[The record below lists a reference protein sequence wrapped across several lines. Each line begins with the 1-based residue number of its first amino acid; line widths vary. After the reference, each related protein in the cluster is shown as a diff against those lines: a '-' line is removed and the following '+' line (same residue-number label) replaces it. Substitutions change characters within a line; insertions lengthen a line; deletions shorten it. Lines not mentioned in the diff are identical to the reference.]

1 MRSPGI
7 FAYRNLYFDLLFLQ
21 GKTTIVTSNYQG
33 NPPPHRTR
41 SRVRYLGLLLA
52 VLLLT
57 TIQGM
62 VVEAQGSHQT
72 HIVRTGDTLF
82 SIAQHY
88 STTVGQ
94 IRALNNLTE
103 TNVLYVGQAL
113 IVPSPLIAGT
123 STPSIPPVSS
133 TSCTVS
139 HTVQRGEFLSA
150 IATRFG
156 VPMAQLAQ
164 ANGISDFSRIRVGQ
178 LLCIPGATELP
189 PPVPKSSAASP
200 TVSLPRPSV
209 TSYTVLGGDTLF
221 AIARAHGISVRDLMD
236 ANNISDPRT
245 LSPGQTL
252 RIPGPGF
259 VDAITSAPVP
269 AATVAT
275 TGSFTVRYF
284 NNLAFTGTPALTQTE
299 APGTRHDWG
308 RGAPGPGVSPDNF
321 TALFNGRFEF
331 EDGLHRFTVTVDD
344 GMRLYVDD
352 NLVREAWHDQG
363 PTTYE
368 VDVYLTAGIHPVRL
382 EYYERVAAA
391 TLWLRWQ
398 RVPHGVRALPPVA
411 PAVPAPVP
419 APTAEGFRLQFFNS
433 VDLSGSPVLTQV
445 VPAGRSFDWGRGSPG
460 PQVRQD
466 GFSARME
473 GHFDFEEGPYRFY
486 ATMDDGVRLYIDGA
500 LVIDS
505 WAEYPERTTFKD
517 VEMTSGSHHILLEYF
532 ESGGLAVLWLRW
544 QPLFPATTRLLGPVL
559 AAPAP
564 GSGYYTDDSK
574 RALFHAIGQDDLVTV
589 RELIVNHGF
598 PHFHFHYEFNQTA
611 LHYAARHDAL
621 EIMALLLSYPE
632 ADPDVLYDHTNS
644 GSWNRNRTP
653 LHEASS
659 DGHAGMVEL
668 LVSHGANLRLET
680 DGGFTALHLAAW
692 HNYWQAIETLLEH
705 GANPNIRTD
714 DSGGTP
720 LHQATSPFHG
730 SETIEALL
738 RDRRIRP
745 NIRNT
750 RGRTPLHIA
759 ASWGNTAQV
768 AALLNHRD
776 TDPNEQN
783 ERGETALYVA
793 VVKGHEEVV
802 EKLLDHRDTDP
813 NIEDRQGWTPL
824 FRAIY
829 EDDLDMVR
837 ELLRHDDTDTEINT
851 NNGMSGLFY
860 AETEGYDRI
869 ARLLKRHGATGALG

>member
-1 MRSPGI
+1 MRVQEISACRI
-7 FAYRNLYFDLLFLQ
+7 LCFATLFLQ
-21 GKTTIVTSNYQG
+21 GKTTTVASNFQG
-33 NPPPHRTR
+33 NSPTHRMR
-41 SRVRYLGLLLA
+41 SRVRYSGLLLA
-52 VLLLT
+52 VLLLI
-57 TIQGM
+57 TIQDTA
-62 VVEAQGSHQT
+62 VEAQGSHQT

-82 SIAQHY
+82 SIAQQY
-88 STTVGQ
+88 NATVGQ
-94 IRALNNLTE
+94 IRELNHLTE
-103 TNVLYVGQAL
+103 TNVLHVGQAL
-113 IVPSPLIAGT
+113 IVPSAFPADA
-123 STPSIPPVSS
+123 STPSRPSGDS
-133 TSCTVS
+133 TTCTVS

-156 VPMAQLAQ
+156 VTMAQIAQ

-178 LLCIPGATELP
+178 LLCIPGASEP
-189 PPVPKSSAASP
+189 PPVVPRSSAAPP
-200 TVSLPRPSV
+200 TAPLPRPSV
-209 TSYTVLGGDTLF
+209 TSYVVLGGDTLF
-221 AIARAHGISVRDLMD
+221 AIARKHGVSVRELMD
-236 ANNISDPRT
+236 ANGISDPRM
-245 LSPGQTL
+245 LYPGQTL

-259 VDAITSAPVP
+259 VDVVTPAPVP
-269 AATVAT
+269 TATVAP
-275 TGSFTVRYF
+275 TGGFTVRYF
-284 NNLAFTGTPALTQTE
+284 NNLAFSGTPVLTRTE

-308 RGAPGPGVSPDNF
+308 LGAPDPSVNPDNF
-321 TALFNGRFEF
+321 TAILEGQFEF

-363 PTTYE
+363 ATTYE
-368 VDVYLTAGIHPVRL
+368 VDVYLTAGTHPVRL
-382 EYYERVAAA
+382 EYYERAAAA

-411 PAVPAPVP
+411 PGPGPVP
-419 APTAEGFRLQFFNS
+419 APTSGDFRLQFFNS
-433 VDLSGSPVLTQV
+433 VDLSGPPVLTKV
-445 VPAGRSFDWGRGSPG
+445 VPFGSRFDWGRGSPG
-460 PQVRQD
+460 PQVRHD

-473 GHFDFEEGPYRFY
+473 GHFDFEAGPYRFY

-544 QPLFPATTRLLGPVL
+544 QPLFPSTMHLLGPVP

-574 RALFHAIGQDDLVTV
+574 RTLFRAIGQGDTGTV
-589 RELIVNHGF
+589 RELIASHGF
-598 PHFHFHYEFNQTA
+598 PHFHFDMNRTA
-611 LHYAARHDAL
+611 LHYAALSDAL

-632 ADPDVLYDHTNS
+632 ADPNVLYDHSNS

-659 DGHAGMVEL
+659 KGHAGMVEL
-668 LVSHGANLRLET
+668 LLSHGANLRLET
-680 DGGFTALHLAAW
+680 DGGFTALHFAATF
-692 HNYWQAIETLLEH
+692 NYWQAIETLLRH

-714 DSGGTP
+714 DAGDTP
-720 LHQATSPFHG
+720 LHEATSPFHG
-730 SETIEALL
+730 SEAIEALL

-745 NIRNT
+745 NIRNE
-750 RGRTPLHIA
+750 RRHTPLHIA
-759 ASWGNTAQV
+759 ASWGNPAQV
-768 AALLNHRD
+768 AALLNHPD
-776 TDPNEQN
+776 TDPNEQDA
-783 ERGETALYVA
+783 RGETALYVA
-793 VVKGHEEVV
+793 VAKGHEEVV
-802 EKLLDHRDTDP
+802 EELLDHRDTDP
-813 NIEDRQGWTPL
+813 NIDDWRGWTPL

-837 ELLRHDDTDTEINT
+837 ALLRHDDTDTEINT

-869 ARLLKRHGATGALG
+869 ARLLRRHGATGALG

>member
-1 MRSPGI
+1 MRSQGI
-7 FAYRNLYFDLLFLQ
+7 FTYCILCFAMLFLQ
-21 GKTTIVTSNYQG
+21 GKATSVASKF
-33 NPPPHRTR
+33 PRKLPTHRTR

-62 VVEAQGSHQT
+62 AVEAQGSHQT

-82 SIAQHY
+82 SIAQQY
-88 STTVGQ
+88 SATVGQ
-94 IRALNNLTE
+94 IRALNNLAE

-113 IVPSPLIAGT
+113 IVPSTFPTGA
-123 STPSIPPVSS
+123 STPSIPPASS
-133 TSCTVS
+133 TSCAAS

-156 VPMAQLAQ
+156 VSMAQIAQ

-221 AIARAHGISVRDLMD
+221 AIARAHGISVRKLMD
-236 ANNISDPRT
+236 ANDILDPRR
-245 LSPGQTL
+245 LSPGQIL
-252 RIPGPGF
+252 RIPGTGV
-259 VDAITSAPVP
+259 VDVVTPAPVP
-269 AATVAT
+269 AAPAASP
-275 TGSFTVRYF
+275 GSFTVRYF
-284 NNLAFTGTPALTQTE
+284 NNLAFSGTPVLTRTE

-308 RGAPGPGVSPDNF
+308 LGAPDPSVNPDNF
-321 TALFNGRFEF
+321 TAILNGQFEF

-352 NLVREAWHDQG
+352 KLVREAWHDQG
-363 PTTYE
+363 ATTYE
-368 VDVYLTAGIHPVRL
+368 VDVYLTAGTHPVRL
-382 EYYERVAAA
+382 EYYERAAGA

-411 PAVPAPVP
+411 PVVPRPVP

-473 GHFDFEEGPYRFY
+473 GHFDFEDGPYRFY

-544 QPLFPATTRLLGPVL
+544 QPLFPATMRLLGPVL
-559 AAPAP
+559 AAPTP
-564 GSGYYTDDSK
+564 GSGYYTAESK
-574 RALFHAIGQDDLVTV
+574 RALFHAIGQDDTGTV
-589 RELIVNHGF
+589 RELIANHGF
-598 PHFHFHYEFNQTA
+598 PHFHYELNQTA
-611 LHYAARHDAL
+611 LHHAASHDAL

-632 ADPDVLYDHTNS
+632 ADPNVLYDHSNS
-644 GSWNRNRTP
+644 GAWNRNRTP

-659 DGHAGMVEL
+659 DGYAGMVEL
-668 LVSHGANLRLET
+668 LLSYGANLRLET
-680 DGGFTALHLAAW
+680 DGGFTALHFAAERNHW
-692 HNYWQAIETLLEH
+692 EAIETLLDH
-705 GANPNIRTD
+705 GANPNLRTD
-714 DSGGTP
+714 DSGDTP
-720 LHQATSPFHG
+720 LHEATSPFHG
-730 SETIEALL
+730 SEAIEALL

-745 NIRNT
+745 NIRNE
-750 RGRTPLHIA
+750 RRRTPLHVA
-759 ASWGNTAQV
+759 ANWGNAAQV
-768 AALLNHRD
+768 AALLNHPD
-776 TDPNEQN
+776 TDPNEQD
-783 ERGETALYVA
+783 EGGATALYLAVA
-793 VVKGHEEVV
+793 KGHEEVV
-802 EKLLDHRDTDP
+802 AELLDHRDTDP
-813 NIEDRQGWTPL
+813 NIDDRRGWTPL
-824 FRAIY
+824 FRAVY

-837 ELLRHDDTDTEINT
+837 ALLRHDDTDTEINT

-860 AETEGYDRI
+860 AKTEGYDRI

>member
-1 MRSPGI
+1 MRSPGNPVYRI
-7 FAYRNLYFDLLFLQ
+7 LCFAMLSLQ
-21 GKTTIVTSNYQG
+21 GETTTGARNFLG
-33 NPPPHRTR
+33 NSPTHRMR
-41 SRVRYLGLLLA
+41 SRMRYLGLLLA

-62 VVEAQGSHQT
+62 AVEAQGAHQT

-82 SIAQHY
+82 SIAQQY
-88 STTVGQ
+88 SATVGQ
-94 IRALNNLTE
+94 IRALNNLAE

-113 IVPSPLIAGT
+113 IVPSAAGA
-123 STPSIPPVSS
+123 STPSIPSASS
-133 TSCTVS
+133 TTCAVS

-156 VPMAQLAQ
+156 VPVAQIAQ
-164 ANGISDFSRIRVGQ
+164 ANGVSDFSRIRVGQ

-189 PPVPKSSAASP
+189 PPVPRSPAASP

-209 TSYTVLGGDTLF
+209 TSYTVLRGDTLF

-236 ANNISDPRT
+236 ANSILDPRT
-245 LSPGQTL
+245 LYPGQTL
-252 RIPGPGF
+252 RIPGTGV
-259 VDAITSAPVP
+259 VDVVTPAPVP
-269 AATVAT
+269 VVPVAPA
-275 TGSFTVRYF
+275 GSFTVRYF
-284 NNLAFTGTPALTQTE
+284 NNLAFSGPPVLTRTE

-308 RGAPGPGVSPDNF
+308 LGAPGPGVGSDNF
-321 TALFNGRFEF
+321 TALLEGRFAF

-368 VDVYLTAGIHPVRL
+368 VDVYLPAGTHPVRL
-382 EYYERVAAA
+382 EYYERAADA

-411 PAVPAPVP
+411 PAVPGPVP

-445 VPAGRSFDWGRGSPG
+445 VPFGEGFDWGRGSPG

-473 GHFDFEEGPYRFY
+473 GHFDFAEGPYRFFV
-486 ATMDDGVRLYIDGA
+486 TIDDGARLYIDGV
-500 LVIDS
+500 LVMDS
-505 WAEYPERTTFKD
+505 WAEYPERTNFKD
-517 VEMTSGSHHILLEYF
+517 VEMTAGSHHVLLEYF

-544 QPLFPATTRLLGPVL
+544 QPLFPTTMQAPRTVL
-559 AAPAP
+559 SPPTP
-564 GSGYYTDDSK
+564 GTGYYTAESK
-574 RALFHAIGQDDLVTV
+574 HALFHAISQDDIGTV
-589 RELIVNHGF
+589 RELIASSGF
-598 PHFHFHYEFNQTA
+598 PYFHYDLNRTA
-611 LHYAARHDAL
+611 LHYAAFSDAL

-632 ADPDVLYDHTNS
+632 ADPNLLYDHSNS

-653 LHEASS
+653 LHEASRH
-659 DGHAGMVEL
+659 GHAGMVEL
-668 LVSHGANLRLET
+668 LLSHGADHRLET
-680 DGGFTALHLAAW
+680 RGGFTALHFAATW
-692 HNYWQAIETLLEH
+692 NHWQAVEALLRH
-705 GANPNIRTD
+705 GAAPNVRTD
-714 DSGGTP
+714 DTGDTP
-720 LHQATSPFHG
+720 LHEATSPFHG
-730 SETIEALL
+730 SEAIEALL

-745 NIRNT
+745 NIRNSS

-759 ASWGNTAQV
+759 ANWGNTAQV
-768 AALLNHRD
+768 EALLNHPD
-776 TDPNEQN
+776 TDPNEQDDS
-783 ERGETALYVA
+783 GATALYLAVA
-793 VVKGHEEVV
+793 KGHHEVV
-802 EKLLDHRDTDP
+802 EELLDHRDTDP
-813 NIEDRQGWTPL
+813 NIDDRRGWTPL

-851 NNGMSGLFY
+851 NAGMSGLFY
-860 AETEGYDRI
+860 AKTEGYDRI